1 MFYVTNTSCEIKLS
15 DVKFNMAD
23 GVFIRAVVNT
33 SSRGWGKQGENGADV
48 KMILES
54 QSVSGD
60 IVVDD
65 ISTLDL
71 TLSSS
76 DITGA
81 INSDNSGGN
90 IVLTLDENSSITLT
104 GDSYVTEFNGD
115 ISQINSGNF
124 HFYVN
129 GEKLV

>member
-1 MFYVTNTSCEIKLS
+1 MSL
-15 DVKFNMAD
+15 A
-23 GVFIRAVVNT
+23 
-33 SSRGWGKQGENGADV
+33 
-48 KMILES
+48 S

-71 TLSSS
+71 NLSSS

-81 INSDNSGGN
+81 INSDNSSGS
-90 IVLTLDENSSITLT
+90 IALTLDENSSITLT

-115 ISQINSGNF
+115 ISQINAGNF